1 MTQQALLTAAL
12 QLEAAGY
19 SVVPARPDGSKA
31 PIGTWRQ
38 YMDTR
43 PSRADLT
50 AWLADGDYDGI
61 GIVCGA
67 ISGNLEMLEPAGR
80 AAAVGRAATHPAIAA
95 ASGLGALSRRVTS
108 GYPETPPR
116 GGIHILYRVDGP
128 VAGNTTLA
136 RRPGPHGPEV
146 LAETRGEGG
155 YVIVAPS
162 GGRTH
167 PSEKPWQAITRGV
180 HPAATGT

>member
-1 MTQQALLTAAL
+1 
-12 QLEAAGY
+12 

-38 YMDTR
+38 DMDTR

-67 ISGNLEMLEPAGR
+67 ISGNPAMLELQGR
-80 AAAVGRAATHPAIAA
+80 AGADGLTATIADIADAA
-95 ASGLGALSRRVTS
+95 GLGELWRRGTS
-108 GYPETPPR
+108 GYTETAPS
-116 GGIHILYRVDGP
+116 GGSHVLYRVDGP
-128 VAGNTTLA
+128 VAGNAKLA
-136 RRPGPHGPEV
+136 RRPGADGPGV
-146 LAETRGEGG
+146 LAEAGGGGG

-162 GGRTH
+162 GGRAH
-167 PSEKPWQAITRGV
+167 
-180 HPAATGT
+180 